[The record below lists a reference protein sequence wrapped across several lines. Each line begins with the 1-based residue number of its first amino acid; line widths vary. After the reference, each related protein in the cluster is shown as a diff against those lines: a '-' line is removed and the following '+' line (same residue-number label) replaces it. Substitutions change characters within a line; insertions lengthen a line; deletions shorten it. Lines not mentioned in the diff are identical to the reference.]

1 VWKYAPTLVV
11 ADHSDGATV
20 WRLVRCDRSRRLME
34 HFQYVL
40 KRGGRL
46 EPLHRERGTQ
56 LERTLATYAWLCGG
70 WCG

>member
-1 VWKYAPTLVV
+1 
-11 ADHSDGATV
+11 
-20 WRLVRCDRSRRLME
+20 ME